1 MNDTY
6 TYFHCRNMGLS
17 YLWHLAIDL
26 LVNILLNFLKNF
38 KLIFNFF
45 FEIFTALY
53 HAGQYEDCLK
63 DIELALKYR
72 YPKNL
77 EYKLHQRRGQCLTQI
92 GQHLEA
98 RNAFNQAMSALDLVK
113 NIK

>member
-1 MNDTY
+1 MQEYGPELSLAFGNRSAGKY
-6 TYFHCRNMGLS
+6 TF
-17 YLWHLAIDL
+17 D
-26 LVNILLNFLKNF
+26 FLKNF
-38 KLIFNFF
+38 KLIINIF

>member
-1 MNDTY
+1 MD
-6 TYFHCRNMGLS
+6 LS

-26 LVNILLNFLKNF
+26 QVNILLNFLKNF
-38 KLIFNFF
+38 KLITINIFF